1 MLAETKNHPQPSLR
15 ERLFILRAADPVSF
29 FRLAFTRPLR
39 TTVDLGIFAG
49 AFILSYLLRL
59 DFSMSPQM
67 WTYCLLQISFV
78 VLIQFLALE
87 FFGGRSS
94 LWRYT
99 SVDHL
104 QPFLL
109 AAVSSLVVLI
119 SLRLFHIWYFRWLP
133 IGVCI
138 MDPILA
144 FGGVFG
150 ARILRNAIHQGRER
164 RKRNKVAG
172 TRAGVRKPVL
182 LIGAGQAGLMAV
194 NEILRH
200 SDVDLDIKGF
210 IDDDPVKKDRAVV
223 KGIKVLGASRDIP
236 RLVRELEIDHVVITI
251 AHASRER
258 LRAIVDICEQ
268 VPVKMRIIPGL
279 YEILGGQVDITR
291 FREVQIEDLLG
302 RATVKLDENSLHGF
316 LNQKTVMVT
325 GAGGSIGSELVRQIA
340 RFNPARL
347 LLLDRSE
354 YALFNIDRDMRAAF
368 PAAAIFPMIADI
380 SDETRMRAVFRKFR
394 PQVVYHA
401 AAHKHV
407 PLMEANVIEA
417 IKNNVLATQ
426 LLGRIAGENGVLT
439 FVFISTDKAVRP
451 ASVMGASK
459 RLAELVVQHLGR
471 RYPTRYV
478 AVRFGNVIGSAGSV
492 IPIFR
497 EQIRN
502 GGPITLTDKRMKRY
516 FMTIP
521 EAAQLVLQSGAIGKG
536 GEVFILDMG
545 ELVNIADL
553 ARQLITLSGLK
564 PEEDIKIVETGI
576 RPGEKLYE
584 ELKISEEDILE
595 TSHPKIFV
603 NKITS
608 LNGEELSPALEHL
621 AVLCENGDE
630 AELRRYLKAL
640 LPQSSITQQESEDPA
655 VPGENPAEPAG
666 GRLAARSENLHHSR

>member
-1 MLAETKNHPQPSLR
+1 MRNSD
-15 ERLFILRAADPVSF
+15 FISF
-29 FRLAFTRPLR
+29 FRPALTRAVR
-39 TTVDLGIFAG
+39 TSIDIGIFAV
-49 AFILSYLLRL
+49 AFIFSYLLRL

-67 WTYCLLQISFV
+67 WTNSLVQVFFV

-104 QPFLL
+104 QPFVL
-109 AAVSSLVVLI
+109 AAGSSLTVLF
-119 SLRLFHIWYFRWLP
+119 SLRLFHAGFYFARLP
-133 IGVCI
+133 VSVCI
-138 MDPILA
+138 MDSILA
-144 FGGVFG
+144 FGGAFG
-150 ARILRNAIHQGRER
+150 ARILRNAIHQHREKR
-164 RKRNKVAG
+164 RRNRVAG
-172 TRAGVRKPVL
+172 AGGGVRKPVL

-200 SDVDLDIKGF
+200 RDVDLDIKGF
-210 IDDDPVKKDRAVV
+210 IDDDPVKLDRAVV
-223 KGIKVLGASRDIP
+223 KGIKVLGGSHDIP
-236 RLVRELEIDHVVITI
+236 RLVRELHIDHVVITI

-258 LRAIVDICEQ
+258 LRAIVEICEQ

-302 RATVKLDENSLHGF
+302 RATVKLDEDSLFGF

-340 RFNPARL
+340 RFSPARL
-347 LLLDRSE
+347 LLLERSE
-354 YALFNIDRDMRAAF
+354 YALFNIDREIRAAF
-368 PAAAIFPMIADI
+368 PSLSVRPLIADI
-380 SDETRMRAVFRKFR
+380 SDATRMRSLFKKFR

-417 IKNNVLATQ
+417 IKNNVLGTQ
-426 LLGRIAGENGVLT
+426 LLGRIAGENGVLS

-459 RLAELVVQHLGR
+459 RMAELVVQHLGR

-521 EAAQLVLQSGAIGKG
+521 EAAQLVLQAGSMGKG

-564 PEEDIKIVETGI
+564 PEEDIQIVETGI

-608 LNGEELSPALEHL
+608 LHGEELSPALEHL
-621 AVLCENGDE
+621 EVLCENGDE

-640 LPQSSITQQESEDPA
+640 LPQSSISLDVSGE
-655 VPGENPAEPAG
+655 PGGLGGNAGEPAG
-666 GRLAARSENLHHSR
+666 GRFGRQARKASPFAVEPSN

>member
-1 MLAETKNHPQPSLR
+1 MRIADSL
-15 ERLFILRAADPVSF
+15 SF
-29 FRLAFTRPLR
+29 FRPALTRSLR
-39 TTVDLGIFAG
+39 TSIDLAIFAG

-59 DFSMSPQM
+59 DFSVSPQM
-67 WTYCLLQISFV
+67 WTYCLVQIFFV
-78 VLIQFLALE
+78 VLIQYLALE
-87 FFGGRSS
+87 IFGGRSS

-109 AAVSSLVVLI
+109 AALSSLAVLI
-119 SLRLFHIWYFRWLP
+119 SLRFFYAGFYFTRLP
-133 IGVCI
+133 ISVSI
-138 MDPILA
+138 MDSILA
-144 FGGVFG
+144 FGGAFG
-150 ARILRNAIHQGRER
+150 ARILRNAIHQGRDKH
-164 RKRNKVAG
+164 KRNKVAG
-172 TRAGVRKPVL
+172 ARGGVRKPVL

-200 SDVDLDIKGF
+200 RDVDLDIKGF
-210 IDDDPVKKDRAVV
+210 IDDDPIKLDRAVV
-223 KGIKVLGASRDIP
+223 KGIKVLGASHDIP
-236 RLVRELEIDHVVITI
+236 RLVKELKIDHVVITI

-316 LNQKTVMVT
+316 LSQKTVMVT

-340 RFNPARL
+340 RFNPTRL
-347 LLLDRSE
+347 LLVERSE
-354 YALFNIDRDMRAAF
+354 YALFNIDREMRAAL
-368 PAAAIFPMIADI
+368 PSAIIFPVIADI
-380 SDETRMRAVFRKFR
+380 SDEARMRSLFKKFR

-407 PLMEANVIEA
+407 PLMEANVTEA

-451 ASVMGASK
+451 TSVMGASK
-459 RLAELVVQHLGR
+459 RIAELVVQHLGR
-471 RYPTRYV
+471 RYSTRYV

-502 GGPITLTDKRMKRY
+502 GGPITLTDKRMKRF

-521 EAAQLVLQSGAIGKG
+521 EAAQLVLQAGAMGKG

-545 ELVNIADL
+545 DLVNIADL

-564 PEEDIKIVETGI
+564 PEVDIKIVETGI

-608 LNGEELSPALEHL
+608 LNGEEISPALEHL
-621 AVLCENGDE
+621 EVLCENGDE

-640 LPQSSITQQESEDPA
+640 LPQSSISQEESENPA
-655 VPGENPAEPAG
+655 GPGENSVEPAG
-666 GRLAARSENLHHSR
+666 GRFVLGRQVRKSSPFSVEPSN